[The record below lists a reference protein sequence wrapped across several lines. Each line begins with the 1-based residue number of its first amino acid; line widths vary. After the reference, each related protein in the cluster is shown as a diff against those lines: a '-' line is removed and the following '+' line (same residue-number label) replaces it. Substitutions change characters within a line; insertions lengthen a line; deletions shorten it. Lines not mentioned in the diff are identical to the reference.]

1 MADTDDFYPLIELEI
16 EEPELFGPA
25 PQRFGF
31 TTRPQSFTT
40 VDAQGGAHTFLPGLL
55 SVDVPARRAD
65 FYSGASASESAP
77 SFSVA
82 LEAFPAVDFWAMR
95 IRFEWIQVRIWW
107 WRPGWTLA
115 EAVQVWVGRLRDP
128 VIEPG
133 SAADGRAGT
142 FSASAPPGT
151 TEIDVDFP
159 PGFIGDEGRFPSA
172 PESSLPVPLPI
183 IIGTPRNVP
192 IYAIEDD
199 SVDFSPPAPAAS
211 IRYLVAAHPIA
222 SETLTIRSDGANGFI
237 KAGESVLEDIDGRGN
252 RYSYV
257 ELDNTDAGWGPGL
270 ALYAGDGTTGVVD
283 GQIGPEGTAI
293 KGLGDVLIYMLH
305 TFAREQFFEID
316 RDRIYAAR
324 AKLNAFRVG
333 SWFNNRTDG
342 ESLLRILKTR
352 YEGQFPVSFNFAN
365 GRFGWDY
372 TGVPEAGTA
381 AVASIVWGQNAHDRG
396 PLQNVSIELLRTR
409 FEIQYQRDGYAAGT
423 VGSVRRGPENSA
435 KARACLT
442 KWRINREA
450 VISAPDCAD
459 EYTAR
464 LLAEDQ
470 INRLTVLRSRIEY
483 VVDEPRLAT
492 LPLFARVVVTDA
504 TWGWV
509 NEPFLVEGVAL
520 LQPGRVSLALITEN
534 GR

>member
-1 MADTDDFYPLIELEI
+1 MADTDDYCPLIELEI

-40 VDAQGGAHTFLPGLL
+40 VDSQGVAHMFLPGLL
-55 SVDVPARRAD
+55 SADVPARRGD
-65 FYSGASASESAP
+65 FYSGSSASESSP
-77 SFSVA
+77 SFRVT
-82 LEAFPAVDFWAMR
+82 LDAFPAVDFFAMR
-95 IRFEWIQVRIWW
+95 IRFEWIRVRIWW
-107 WRPGWTLA
+107 WRPGWTLE

-128 VIEPG
+128 VIDPDRRE
-133 SAADGRAGT
+133 

-151 TEIDVDFP
+151 TEIDVEFP

-172 PESSLPVPLPI
+172 PESSLPVPLPV

-192 IYAIEDD
+192 IYPIEDD
-199 SVDFSPPAPAAS
+199 SLDPSPPAAADAAN
-211 IRYLVAAHPIA
+211 YLIAGHPIG
-222 SETLTIRSDGANGFI
+222 SDTLTIRSDGD
-237 KAGESVLEDIDGRGN
+237 AGLLAAGLSVQEALDGRGN

-257 ELDNTDAGWGPGL
+257 TVSNTVSGWAPAL
-270 ALYAGDGTTGVVD
+270 ALYAGEATTGVVR
-283 GQIGPEGTAI
+283 GQIGPGGTAI
-293 KGLGDVLIYMLH
+293 RGLGDVLIYMLH

-324 AKLNAFRVG
+324 AQLNAFRVG
-333 SWFNNRTDG
+333 SWFNNRNDG

-372 TGVPEAGTA
+372 TGVPEVGAA
-381 AVASIVWGQNAHDRG
+381 AVASIVWGQNAHDRS
-396 PLQNVSIELLRTR
+396 PLQPVSIDLLRTR

-423 VGSVRRGPENSA
+423 VGSVCRGPENSA
-435 KARACLT
+435 KARACFT
-442 KWRINREA
+442 KWRINRES
-450 VISAPDCAD
+450 VVSAPDCAD

-492 LPLFARVVVTDA
+492 LPLFSRVVVTDA

-509 NEPFLVEGVAL
+509 DEPFLVEGVAL